1 MSDENE
7 TEHSIYG
14 RTESVLVPP
23 AFNEGVP
30 EDPRALRA
38 LAAVEVAVGVILFAF
53 VFLGVMWQVL
63 GRYVPALNW
72 VGAGELAL
80 LSMIALTFITVGYL
94 VGRNGHIVLE
104 VFDGPLK
111 GRRLFAALRVL
122 SAAIMI
128 VTSAILAYEAVVK
141 ITGEWGRST
150 AAMHI
155 PLGVLYIFA
164 LVGFVSAALH
174 SIWKIPNANRPE
186 RKLDISEMDL

>member
-7 TEHSIYG
+7 TERSIYG

-23 AFNEGVP
+23 KFNEGVP
-30 EDPRALRA
+30 EDPRALRV
-38 LAAVEVAVGVILFAF
+38 LSAVEVAVGVVLFAL

-72 VGAGELAL
+72 VGAGEVAL

-104 VFDGPLK
+104 VFDGPLR
-111 GRRLFAALRVL
+111 GRKLFAALRVL

-128 VTSAILAYEAVVK
+128 VTSVILAYEAVVK
-141 ITGEWGRST
+141 ITGEWGRAT

-155 PLGVLYIFA
+155 PLGALYIFA

-174 SIWKIPNANRPE
+174 SVWKIPNANRPE

>member
-14 RTESVLVPP
+14 RTESVFVPP
-23 AFNEGVP
+23 KFNEGVP
-30 EDPRALRA
+30 EDPRALRV
-38 LAAVEVAVGVILFAF
+38 LSSVEVVVGVTLFAF

-111 GRRLFAALRVL
+111 GRKLFAALRVL

-128 VTSAILAYEAVVK
+128 VTSVILAYEAVVK
-141 ITGEWGRST
+141 ITGEWGRAT

-174 SIWKIPNANRPE
+174 SVWKIPNANRPE